1 MKMHF
6 ARLIFCHVPKTAG
19 SSITR
24 LLRDNWPGPHAL
36 DVFEQDDCGADLSHA
51 MRDSAMLAGHLS
63 HANVLRAM
71 DAAGID
77 AYKLTSLRNPID
89 HVLSTYYHI
98 QAYAGDA
105 LSGDGRVRALRMRH
119 PA

>member
-1 MKMHF
+1 
-6 ARLIFCHVPKTAG
+6 
-19 SSITR
+19 
-24 LLRDNWPGPHAL
+24 
-36 DVFEQDDCGADLSHA
+36 
-51 MRDSAMLAGHLS
+51 MRDSAMLGHLS

-98 QAYAGDA
+98 QAYAGMRCRA
-105 LSGDGRVRALRMRH
+105 TGGYGRSRMRH